1 MRSWGS
7 YQPLGASVF
16 STFISPSLNEGRAVS
31 HLGSGCLP
39 AEMGTGFE
47 ALMAYTK
54 TGGQRAGEVEEP
66 RSENLWQSEVYGF
79 DMDLLST
86 I

>member
-1 MRSWGS
+1 M
-7 YQPLGASVF
+7 PLF
-16 STFISPSLNEGRAVS
+16 SQLSFQPSLNEGSAIS
-31 HLGSGCLP
+31 HLGSSCLV

-47 ALMAYTK
+47 ALAADTE

-66 RSENLWQSEVYGF
+66 RSRNLWQSEVYGF